1 MFDIFFKFK
10 LMIYSVEITLQ
21 SLTFVICFWFSV
33 SFLVSPLLIRLI
45 LLGRYT

>member
-1 MFDIFFKFK
+1 MFDIFLKFK

-33 SFLVSPLLIRLI
+33 CFWFPFYLFV
-45 LLGRYT
+45 